1 MAAVELQASQPDMSW
16 LNNENKAPPQAL
28 FPELYKEQQRTG
40 CQIPWDVA
48 GPQPTVVEALD
59 KGYITGTV
67 LDVGCG
73 LGQNAIYLGEAGL
86 SVTAV
91 DYSPEAIALACTRL
105 AAESPQVQQ
114 RVKFLEGSALDLK
127 CVLGTQTF
135 DTWLDSAVYHCFS
148 LEDAAQYVRSA
159 SPHVKKG
166 GRVVLIAFSTKNPNP
181 WTGPRKISE
190 AELRS
195 HFSPEQG
202 WQVDEVKE
210 VMISHH
216 AHSKYNEGLAFH
228 MVATRL

>member
-1 MAAVELQASQPDMSW
+1 MAAIEGQPAAGKQRP
-16 LNNENKAPPQAL
+16 LNNENNAPSQAFFL
-28 FPELYKEQQRTG
+28 EIYRQQHTG
-40 CQIPWDVA
+40 CRIPWDVDQ
-48 GPQPTVVEALD
+48 PQPAVIEAH
-59 KGYITGTV
+59 KNGHVSGEV

-73 LGQNAIYLGEAGL
+73 LGQSAIYLGEAGL